1 MSPEKQRIAI
11 ATFCGWRWITASQ
24 MCGYAP
30 WRKQYEGADIPTDG
44 SLPFDDLPI
53 YYADLIA
60 MHEAEE
66 LLDQGQRMMFC
77 LALEVVCKTNH
88 QFALIHATAAQR
100 AEALLKTLGLW
111 EVASK

>member
-1 MSPEKQRIAI
+1 MTPEQQRIAI
-11 ATFCGWRWITASQ
+11 AQFCGWRWITESQ

-30 WRKQYEGADIPTDG
+30 WRKQYYGKDIPTDN

-66 LLDQGQRMMFC
+66 KLNAGQRAMFGI
-77 LALEVVCKTNH
+77 ALEVVCKTNDR
-88 QFALIHATAAQR
+88 FALIHATTAQR
-100 AEALLKTLGLW
+100 AEAFLRTLNLW
-111 EVASK
+111 QNS